1 MEEGW
6 EGTDNLIIVLM
17 YKICS
22 KKKIFT
28 HHVVYPYLTAV
39 RMAAYA
45 SSLLLMLMR
54 VLFHC

>member
-22 KKKIFT
+22 KNHFT
-28 HHVVYPYLTAV
+28 HHVVYPHLTAV
-39 RMAAYA
+39 WNAVYA
-45 SSLLLMLMR
+45 SSLLLMPMTM
-54 VLFHC
+54 LFHC